1 MENPRGFDM
10 SQLLEEL
17 GLSVRYIFLKEIPDG
32 FVEYCAAS
40 KKWKEWLSKR
50 DCRTIFFFG
59 GGSLAC
65 IVYG

>member
-1 MENPRGFDM
+1 M

-32 FVEYCAAS
+32 FVEYCTTG

-50 DCRTIFFFG
+50 DCHTYFFFKG
-59 GGSLAC
+59 GGAFWPVLCMDRSN
-65 IVYG
+65 